1 MAKMFSVLLFV
12 SFSCLSE
19 FGTTCAVYIEQNTT
33 YRNEYGVSSKPTTTY
48 IDDGGVSSEQTTT
61 YIDDGGVSSKQTTTY
76 IDDGGVSSDQTTTY
90 IDDRGVSSEQTT
102 TYIDNGG
109 VSSEQTTTYIDD
121 DGVSSKPTTTYID
134 DGGVSSEQTTT
145 YIDDDGVSSKQ
156 TTTYINDGGVSSEQ
170 TTTYIH
176 NGGIS
181 SEQTTTYI
189 DHGGISSEQTT
200 KFTDDYGVVSEQTT
214 TYIDDDNVSSEQT
227 TNYMYNYGVSLKTDI
242 EINSVEKIK
251 YTNRMKCEIIDLTDN
266 VLPSASGMAYPVNKS
281 GQSILIWFDDFN
293 FLSLTISKNCVSLAL
308 HMFLRKI
315 IDIAYLQD
323 FLTKCPDGT
332 FIQNMFCDSSLAY
345 NVSYIKDVFPHFSN
359 VQIYFTDKFDHCT
372 AQFNVFLESENHL
385 LTNADIYHFLTNE
398 TVCWKYVHFTY
409 LLNVKFSLK
418 EISDD
423 RINLKRGFLSTHT
436 SYAKVFVILK
446 YQSCKEKFLHY
457 IYWNGLHVKE
467 NDTYL
472 LSIDNIITFN
482 EENNCIQVR
491 LSCPAEYFE
500 FTLALPN
507 STLVY
512 LESAIAVEVTLVN
525 GFMLYIFLQKE
536 NRTPVTLL
544 LSALAM
550 SDATASILMTIPKCI
565 AYQIYGNQI
574 DYTGIMPGWYIFD
587 YPQCIM
593 YSFLYE
599 LKYTFH
605 FVSVLITTLLCLQKT
620 AALLFPMWSKRHLSN
635 TAIHFGIVIR
645 IEAVAS
651 DIARAER
658 SKVTGVRF
666 SFCRNIY
673 NMKPFTSVTS
683 TAIADSK

>member
-33 YRNEYGVSSKPTTTY
+33 YRNDYGVSSKQPTTTY

-76 IDDGGVSSDQTTTY
+76 IDDGVVSSDQTTTY
-90 IDDRGVSSEQTT
+90 IDDGGVSSEQTT
-102 TYIDNGG
+102 TYIDNDG

-145 YIDDDGVSSKQ
+145 YIDDGDVSSDQTTTYIDDGGVSSEQTTTYIDDDGVSSKQ
-156 TTTYINDGGVSSEQ
+156 TTTYIDDGGVSSEQ

-227 TNYMYNYGVSLKTDI
+227 TNYMYNYGVSLKTDV

-281 GQSILIWFDDFN
+281 
-293 FLSLTISKNCVSLAL
+293 
-308 HMFLRKI
+308 
-315 IDIAYLQD
+315 
-323 FLTKCPDGT
+323 
-332 FIQNMFCDSSLAY
+332 
-345 NVSYIKDVFPHFSN
+345 
-359 VQIYFTDKFDHCT
+359 
-372 AQFNVFLESENHL
+372 
-385 LTNADIYHFLTNE
+385 
-398 TVCWKYVHFTY
+398 
-409 LLNVKFSLK
+409 
-418 EISDD
+418 
-423 RINLKRGFLSTHT
+423 
-436 SYAKVFVILK
+436 
-446 YQSCKEKFLHY
+446 
-457 IYWNGLHVKE
+457 
-467 NDTYL
+467 
-472 LSIDNIITFN
+472 
-482 EENNCIQVR
+482 
-491 LSCPAEYFE
+491 AEYFE

-507 STLVY
+507 SAVVY
-512 LESAIAVEVTLVN
+512 LETAIAVEVTLVN

-544 LSALAM
+544 LSALAI
-550 SDATASILMTIPKCI
+550 SDATAAILMTIPKCI

-574 DYTGIMPGWYIFD
+574 DYSGIMPGWYIFD

-635 TAIHFGIVIR
+635 TVSVVCSVCIVIFCFGIFTPILY
-645 IEAVAS
+645 
-651 DIARAER
+651 D
-658 SKVTGVRF
+658 
-666 SFCRNIY
+666 SFLMEEIQGSCC
-673 NMKPFTSVTS
+673 F
-683 TAIADSK
+683 

>member
-33 YRNEYGVSSKPTTTY
+33 YRNDYGVSSKPTTTY

-90 IDDRGVSSEQTT
+90 IDDGGVSSEQTT

-156 TTTYINDGGVSSEQ
+156 TTTYIDDGGVSSEQ

-345 NVSYIKDVFPHFSN
+345 NVRFQCPDSYYHPV
-359 VQIYFTDKFDHCT
+359 
-372 AQFNVFLESENHL
+372 LE
-385 LTNADIYHFLTNE
+385 
-398 TVCWKYVHFTY
+398 
-409 LLNVKFSLK
+409 
-418 EISDD
+418 
-423 RINLKRGFLSTHT
+423 
-436 SYAKVFVILK
+436 
-446 YQSCKEKFLHY
+446 
-457 IYWNGLHVKE
+457 
-467 NDTYL
+467 
-472 LSIDNIITFN
+472 
-482 EENNCIQVR
+482 
-491 LSCPAEYFE
+491 
-500 FTLALPN
+500 LPN
-507 STLVY
+507 LAVAY
-512 LESAIAVEVTLVN
+512 LETAIAVEVTLVN

-544 LSALAM
+544 LSALAI
-550 SDATASILMTIPKCI
+550 SDATAAILMTILTFI

-574 DYTGIMPGWYIFD
+574 DYSGILAQWYNFD

-593 YSFLYE
+593 YFLLDD

-635 TAIHFGIVIR
+635 TVSVVCSVCIVIFCFGI
-645 IEAVAS
+645 
-651 DIARAER
+651 
-658 SKVTGVRF
+658 F
-666 SFCRNIY
+666 SPIMYHSYLMEEIQGSCCVLEWSGIFLKYTLTCIQ
-673 NMKPFTSVTS
+673 
-683 TAIADSK
+683 